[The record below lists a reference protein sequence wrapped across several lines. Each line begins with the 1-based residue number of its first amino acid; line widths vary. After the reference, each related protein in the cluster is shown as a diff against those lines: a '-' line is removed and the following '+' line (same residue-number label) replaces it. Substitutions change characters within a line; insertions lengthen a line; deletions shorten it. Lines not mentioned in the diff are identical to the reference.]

1 MPTATNQQ
9 APPQVL
15 SLRNGSS
22 QAPPPVREGSD
33 SSPPSS
39 PSSDHTD
46 SPPVDPL
53 REQIISNLKGTEEL
67 TIPGMTEEDRA
78 FGFRRRIPTMV
89 LYSEKGL
96 QIYERIT
103 QTKAYYPFEAEKEIL
118 EKYGDEIASR
128 IFVSLMILS
137 LMFVHFDLIGL

>member
-1 MPTATNQQ
+1 
-9 APPQVL
+9 
-15 SLRNGSS
+15 
-22 QAPPPVREGSD
+22 
-33 SSPPSS
+33 
-39 PSSDHTD
+39 
-46 SPPVDPL
+46 
-53 REQIISNLKGTEEL
+53 
-67 TIPGMTEEDRA
+67 
-78 FGFRRRIPTMV
+78 MV